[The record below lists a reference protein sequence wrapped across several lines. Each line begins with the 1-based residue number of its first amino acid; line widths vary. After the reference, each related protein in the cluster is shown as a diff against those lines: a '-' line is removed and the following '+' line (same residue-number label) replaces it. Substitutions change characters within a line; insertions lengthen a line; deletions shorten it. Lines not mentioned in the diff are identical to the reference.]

1 MKIPTLVG
9 LSLLIIAILLGMV
22 LFKLNQRSS
31 EQTHLIYTPKNI
43 QVVNVNSS
51 QATIIW
57 QTTTKTTG
65 SILWGTTN
73 SLGTSQDDDRDSST
87 KEARLTHFV
96 TIKNLTADTNYFFKI
111 KVENFTY
118 PDQTMQFKTPKKK
131 LNSISANKPLSG
143 TILDSRL
150 QPTDEALILF
160 SVNQSAPIVTFTTAG
175 GNFLL
180 PLSPLF
186 SNDFKEQLDLP
197 EQGSATLTAFKGTL
211 SSQVIIALPLVSQ
224 TLPPIILGQNLD
236 LSNPSPNPGQ
246 SNPFDL
252 NEDGAVNSL
261 DFSTVVDNLGKNP
274 KQKNA
279 DLNQDGIVD
288 QKDIELIKQYL
299 RQ

>member
-9 LSLLIIAILLGMV
+9 LSLLMIAILLRIV

-31 EQTHLIYTPKNI
+31 EQTRLIYTPKNI

-57 QTTTKTTG
+57 QTTTKTTD
-65 SILWGTTN
+65 SILWGITN

-87 KEARLTHFV
+87 KEARLTHFA
-96 TIKNLTADTNYFFKI
+96 TIKNLTADTNYFFKV
-111 KVENFTY
+111 KVETFIY
-118 PDQTMQFKTPKKK
+118 LDQTMQFKTSKKN
-131 LNSISANKPLSG
+131 LNSIAANKPLSG
-143 TILDSRL
+143 TVLDSRL

-160 SVNQSAPIVTFTTAG
+160 SVNQSAPIATFTTAG

-186 SNDFKEQLDLP
+186 SNDFKEPLDLP

-211 SSQVIIALPLVSQ
+211 SSQVTIALPLVNQ
-224 TLPPIILGQNLD
+224 ILPPIILGQNLD

-261 DFSTVVDNLGKNP
+261 DFSIVVNNLGKNP

-288 QKDIELIKQYL
+288 QKDIDLIKQYL